1 MLNYTLNAKIQV
13 KLMIG
18 LRKNQ
23 TEFSAKNTAIF
34 RTFTT
39 LLKKGG
45 KFAKLILIRCKK
57 DRM

>member
-23 TEFSAKNTAIF
+23 TEFSAKNTVF
-34 RTFTT
+34 SGR
-39 LLKKGG
+39 LL
-45 KFAKLILIRCKK
+45 RC
-57 DRM
+57 

>member
-1 MLNYTLNAKIQV
+1 
-13 KLMIG
+13 MIG

-23 TEFSAKNTAIF
+23 TEFSAKNAAIF

-57 DRM
+57 SEGKS